1 MTQLRKPAVA
11 GLFYP
16 SNPQKLK
23 DEVLQLLNT
32 SVPFTKPQNI
42 FGIVS
47 PHAGYIYSGS
57 TAAFGFNL
65 LKDKK
70 INTVVIISPSHKEYF
85 PGISIYNGDGYE
97 TPLGEIPVNQET
109 ADKLVDGKGKIFR
122 SIQGHR
128 DEHAIEVQL
137 PFLQSVLENFSIVP
151 IVMGDQR
158 QIFVEALANKLNEVI
173 DENTLLLASS
183 DLSHY
188 YSAAEAD
195 QKDSIIEKDIND
207 FNLEQLSNDLANR
220 RCEACGAGP
229 IMTVMKTAELRNI
242 TKSLV
247 LHRTHSGNVSGDYEQ
262 VVGYLSAV
270 FYGE

>member
-1 MTQLRKPAVA
+1 MIQLRKPAVA

-23 DEVLQLLNT
+23 NEVLQLLSI
-32 SVPFTKPQNI
+32 SVPPTISSNI

-65 LKDKK
+65 LKGKK
-70 INTVVIISPSHKEYF
+70 IDTVVIISPSHREYF
-85 PGISIYNGDGYE
+85 LGISIYNGYAYV
-97 TPLGEIPVNQET
+97 TPLGEIPVNKEM
-109 ADKLVDGKGKIFR
+109 ADKLVDGRGNIFR
-122 SIQGHR
+122 GIQGHR

-137 PFLQSVLENFSIVP
+137 PFLQCVLDDFSIVP
-151 IVMGDQR
+151 IVMGDQG
-158 QIFVEALANKLNEVI
+158 QIFVDVLANKLNEVI
-173 DENTLLLASS
+173 NQNTLLLASS

-188 YSAAEAD
+188 YSATEAD

-207 FNLEQLSNDLANR
+207 FNIEQLSNDLENKK
-220 RCEACGAGP
+220 CEACGAGT
-229 IMTVMKTAELRNI
+229 ILTVMKTAELNKKN
-242 TKSLV
+242 KSIV
-247 LHRTHSGNVSGDYEQ
+247 LNRTHSGNVSGDYKQ
-262 VVGYLSAV
+262 VVGYLSAA

>member
-23 DEVLQLLNT
+23 NEVLQFLNT
-32 SVPFTKPQNI
+32 SVPSAYPSKV

-47 PHAGYIYSGS
+47 PHAGYVYSGA
-57 TAAFGFNL
+57 TAAYGFNL

-70 INTVVIISPSHKEYF
+70 IKTVIIISPSHREYF
-85 PGISIYNGDGYE
+85 PGVSIYNGDGYE
-97 TPLGEIPVNQET
+97 TPLGVVPINQEM
-109 ADKLVDGKGKIFR
+109 ADNLIEGRENIFR
-122 SIQGHR
+122 GVEGHR

-137 PFLQSVLENFSIVP
+137 PFLQCVLEDFSIVP
-151 IVMGDQR
+151 VVMGDQSK
-158 QIFVEALANKLNEVI
+158 IFVEALANKLNDVM
-173 DENTLLLASS
+173 DENTLLVASS

-188 YSAAEAD
+188 YNSTEAD
-195 QKDSIIEKDIND
+195 KKDSIIEKDIND
-207 FNLEQLSNDLANR
+207 FNSEQLAIDLNNKK
-220 RCEACGAGP
+220 CEACGAGP
-229 IMTVMKTAELRNI
+229 IMSVMKTAELRNI
-242 TKSLV
+242 SGTSV
-247 LHRTHSGNVSGDYEQ
+247 MHRTHSGIVSGDNEQ

>member
-1 MTQLRKPAVA
+1 MTQIRKPAVA

-32 SVPFTKPQNI
+32 HVPNTIPSKI
-42 FGIVS
+42 FGLVS

-57 TAAFGFNL
+57 TAAYGFNT
-65 LKDKK
+65 LKNKK
-70 INTVVIISPSHKEYF
+70 IETVIIISPSHREYF
-85 PGISIYNGDGYE
+85 PGVSIYNGDGYE
-97 TPLGEIPVNQET
+97 TPLGVIPVNQET
-109 ADKLVDGKGKIFR
+109 AGKLVDGRGNIFR
-122 SIQGHR
+122 GIEGHR

-137 PFLQSVLENFSIVP
+137 PFLQCVLDNFSIVP
-151 IVMGDQR
+151 IVMGDQG
-158 QIFVEALANKLNEVI
+158 QVFIDALANKLNEVVK
-173 DENTLLLASS
+173 ENTLLLASS

-188 YSAAEAD
+188 YSATEAD
-195 QKDSIIEKDIND
+195 QKDSVIEKDIND
-207 FNLEQLSNDLANR
+207 FDYGKLSNDLVNK

-229 IMTVMKTAELRNI
+229 ILTIMKTAELNKKN
-242 TKSLV
+242 KSIV
-247 LHRTHSGNVSGDYEQ
+247 LTRTHSGGVSGDYGQ